1 MYDGIN
7 PKQNIH
13 FRPTY
18 SYYSEEQDESVSLL
32 VIDSIVDII
41 FFIDIIFNF
50 HTSFVSNSGE
60 VITNEKK
67 IRRYGRIIL
76 SLSIYPIIFCFQFL
90 FAIRICHRFNGMPTL
105 RCSQCFQSKLL
116 FLHKYFQHFKGNT
129 LKIGLNHKLLTMPIY
144 F

>member
-7 PKQNIH
+7 DKQNIH

-76 SLSIYPIIFCFQFL
+76 SFINLSY
-90 FAIRICHRFNGMPTL
+90 H
-105 RCSQCFQSKLL
+105 LL
-116 FLHKYFQHFKGNT
+116 FSVFICDPDLSS
-129 LKIGLNHKLLTMPIY
+129 I
-144 F
+144 

>member
-1 MYDGIN
+1 MTIQLPNSNKYVY
-7 PKQNIH
+7 

-18 SYYSEEQDESVSLL
+18 SYYSEEQGESVSLL

-67 IRRYGRIIL
+67 IRRCGHINDRSGDFYVIIYL
-76 SLSIYPIIFCFQFL
+76 FINLFIFRFQFL
-90 FAIRICHRFNGMPTL
+90 FTVRICNRFDGLPTL
-105 RCSQCFQSKLL
+105 RRSQCFQSKFIL
-116 FLHKYFQHFKGNT
+116 LHKHFQHFKGM
-129 LKIGLNHKLLTMPIY
+129 LKYLCC
-144 F
+144 